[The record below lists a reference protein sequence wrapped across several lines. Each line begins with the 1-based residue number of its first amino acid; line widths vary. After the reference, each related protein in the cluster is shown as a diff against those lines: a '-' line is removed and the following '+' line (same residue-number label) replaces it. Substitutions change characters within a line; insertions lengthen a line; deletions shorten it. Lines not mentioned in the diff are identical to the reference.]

1 MLVGRGRFLPAQ
13 TILPNGSST
22 PALVQADSGWA
33 LATTATTAEG
43 PRPVLFRTR
52 GAATFGAPEFA
63 APAQGGL
70 RGTDVAFAAGS
81 GITLA
86 WVQPLAGQGSDGI
99 IRAATLRRPDATFGP
114 VEDVSPAEAA
124 HEVRLATD
132 PRYAGPVALWTARP
146 GGTSPGDADRPD
158 RDRRAQRRPPP
169 LGDHPSRPFSAPG
182 TLLL

>member
-13 TILPNGSST
+13 TILPDGSSM

-33 LATTATTAEG
+33 LATTATTTEG

-52 GAATFGAPEFA
+52 GTSTFGAPEFA

-70 RGTDVAFAAGS
+70 RGTDVAFTAGN

-86 WVQPLAGQGSDGI
+86 WVQPVAGQNSDGI
-99 IRAATLRRPDATFGP
+99 VRAATLRPGTSFGP

-146 GGTSPGDADRPD
+146 GGTGPATPI
-158 RDRRAQRRPPP
+158 AQIKSVVR
-169 LGDHPSRPFSAPG
+169 SAVRLP
-182 TLLL
+182 